1 MTEIIKLS
9 KTVVLKSKPLTRTKI
24 KIIENTIEVYKEILS
39 IALDFGLKNK
49 IKGHIKIRKGIYE
62 EIKNKYP
69 KLPTHYIYTASQDAS
84 TRIKSFIS
92 IKKKGKA
99 YTKIPKI
106 KRASLWLDEIL
117 FNYKDFK
124 INIEKLYSMDK
135 EGKKTMHLRLST
147 PNGRIVIPLKPHK
160 LFFKL
165 LNEGWNIKSG
175 FKLILNKEDGT
186 ISVLIPLEKEI
197 TINDNY
203 KTVYALDFNM
213 DNITYGNLEN
223 IEMIKTDLGKLTE
236 KYSNIAIK
244 IQEKFSFKGIHKQEK
259 PLKRK
264 GIILLK
270 KFGRRL
276 KNIRE
281 DMLKK
286 LANKISKELKENKA
300 VLIIEDLSSYFNQN
314 IAKKA
319 FKKLKHKLHNIS
331 AKKFLE
337 ILKNKCLEFG
347 VNVVEVNPS
356 YTSILCPNCGNRL
369 SQLYRLADERAL
381 PSRLMYCFDCGFYA
395 DRDVV
400 AVFNLIK
407 RFLGLSPFSPKSNEP
422 TAERLVISMKL
433 WVEDNPF
440 P

>member
-1 MTEIIKLS
+1 MPELIKLS

-24 KIIENTIEVYKEILS
+24 KIIENTIKAYKEILS

-92 IKKKGKA
+92 VKKKGRV

-106 KRASLWLDEIL
+106 KKVSLWLDETL

-124 INIEKLYSMDK
+124 TNIEKLYSIDK
-135 EGKKTMHLRLST
+135 KGKKTLHLRLST

-165 LNEGWNIKSG
+165 LNEGWKIKSG
-175 FKLILNKEDGT
+175 FKLRLNKEDGT
-186 ISVLIPLEKEI
+186 VTVLIPLEKEI
-197 TINDNY
+197 TINDYY
-203 KTVYALDFNM
+203 KEVYALDFNL
-213 DNITYGNLEN
+213 DNITYGNFEN
-223 IEMIKTDLGKLTE
+223 IGMIKTDLGKLTE
-236 KYSNIAIK
+236 KYSNIMDN
-244 IQEKFSFKGIHKQEK
+244 IQEKFAFKGIHKQDK

-286 LANKISKELKENKA
+286 LANNIAKELKEKEA
-300 VLIIEDLSSYFNQN
+300 VLIIEDLSTYFNQN
-314 IAKKA
+314 IAKKS

-331 AKKFLE
+331 AKKFLDN
-337 ILKNKCLEFG
+337 LKNKCLEFG
-347 VNVVEVNPS
+347 VIVVKVNPAF
-356 YTSILCPNCGNRL
+356 TSILCPNCGNRL
-369 SQLYRLADERAL
+369 SQLYRLADEEAL

-395 DRDVV
+395 DRDVI

-407 RFLGLSPFSPKSNEP
+407 RFLGLYPFSPKSNEP
-422 TAERLVISMKL
+422 TAEGMVFPMKL
-433 WVEDNPF
+433 WAEDNPF

>member
-1 MTEIIKLS
+1 MVMTETIKLS
-9 KTVVLKSKPLTRTKI
+9 KTVVLKSIPLTRTKI
-24 KIIENTIEVYKEILS
+24 KIIENTIEVYKEILT
-39 IALDFGLKNK
+39 IALDFGLKNNT
-49 IKGHIKIRKGIYE
+49 KGHIKIRKGIYG

-92 IKKKGKA
+92 IKKRGRA

-106 KRASLWLDEIL
+106 KRASLWLDDIL

-124 INIEKLYSMDK
+124 TNIEKLFSMDK
-135 EGKKTMHLRLST
+135 KGKRTLHLRLST

-165 LNEGWNIKSG
+165 INEGWKIKAG
-175 FKLILNKEDGT
+175 FKLILNKVDGT
-186 ISVLIPLEKEI
+186 VKVLIPLEKEI

-203 KTVYALDFNM
+203 KAVYALDFNL
-213 DNITYGNLEN
+213 DNITYGNFEN
-223 IEMIKTDLGKLTE
+223 IEMIKTNLGKLTE

-244 IQEKFSFKGIHKQEK
+244 IQEKFSFKCIHKQEK

-281 DMLKK
+281 DKLKK
-286 LANKISKELKENKA
+286 FANDIAKELKEKDA
-300 VLIIEDLSSYFNQN
+300 ILIIEDLSSYFNQN
-314 IAKKA
+314 IAKKS
-319 FKKLKHKLHNIS
+319 FKKIKHKLHNIS

-347 VNVVEVNPS
+347 VKVVEVNPS

-369 SQLYRLADERAL
+369 SQLYKLAEYKLADERAL

-395 DRDVV
+395 DRDTI

-407 RFLGLSPFSPKSNEP
+407 RFLGCFRSARSPMNSQG
-422 TAERLVISMKL
+422 RD
-433 WVEDNPF
+433 W
-440 P
+440 